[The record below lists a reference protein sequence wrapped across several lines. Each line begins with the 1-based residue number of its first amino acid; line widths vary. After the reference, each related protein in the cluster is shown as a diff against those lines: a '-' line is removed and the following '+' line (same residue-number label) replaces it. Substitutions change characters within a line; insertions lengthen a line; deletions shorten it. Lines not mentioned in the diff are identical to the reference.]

1 VSRALCRATPT
12 DAQRLRVV
20 RHKDDQPGQFQ
31 IQNDHKNIQD
41 WDREYVDFGGFAGVH
56 SPELFATAPDL
67 LAHLEFVVKLVEGF
81 PVLRDMAQLDAMRA
95 AIAKARSQ

>member
-1 VSRALCRATPT
+1 MSRAVNRATPT
-12 DAQRLRVV
+12 EAQRLRVV
-20 RHKDDQPGQFQ
+20 RHKDDRPGQFQ

-41 WDREYVDFGGFAGVH
+41 WDREYVDFGGFAGVY

-67 LAHLEFVVKLVEGF
+67 LGHLEFAVKLIEGF

-95 AIAKARSQ
+95 AITKARGQ